1 MTFPMTDLP
10 LWNGANRLL
19 GRNSPLLPPFNK
31 RGWHV
36 PQLGCGGS
44 GIATYESLDVRN
56 LGELEHPGDNV
67 VPELQIR
74 FVLELGRAISTLRLA
89 ICLRLG
95 SDGEAQTSLSM

>member
-1 MTFPMTDLP
+1 M
-10 LWNGANRLL
+10 
-19 GRNSPLLPPFNK
+19 
-31 RGWHV
+31 

-44 GIATYESLDVRN
+44 AIATYESLDVRN